1 MKTHR
6 FVIVLLAFSLC
17 SCGGGDPDGKG
28 PPRGDGIQVQ
38 GGQFFGGVRTPT
50 FDYVKE
56 KEGGCADLFFHKGTA
71 DDREV
76 LWIAAEKDK
85 LALPVKGTKTFDLSA
100 APEGLQVAVD
110 LWEKAPRFL
119 AYCNDI
125 SADTRKESTWRAK
138 KGKITLTLFE
148 PTDPKQIGPKTHKAS
163 VRLHGVV
170 FEDDAGHQAT
180 LKEET
185 ITEVLVGW
193 YAG

>member
-6 FVIVLLAFSLC
+6 LVIVSVAFGLC
-17 SCGGGDPDGKG
+17 SCGGGDPEGKG

-38 GGQFFGGVRTPT
+38 GGQFFGGVRRPT
-50 FDYVKE
+50 FQYLKE
-56 KEGGCADLFFHKGTA
+56 KEGGCADLYFHKGTA

-76 LWIAAEKDK
+76 LWIVAEKEK
-85 LALPVKGTKTFDLSA
+85 LALPAKGTKTFDLAA
-100 APEGLQVAVD
+100 APDGLQVAVD
-110 LWEKAPRFL
+110 LWDKAPRFS

-125 SADTRKESTWRAK
+125 SPDTERESVWRAK
-138 KGKITLTLFE
+138 KGKITLTVFE
-148 PTDPKQIGPKTHKAS
+148 STEPKQVGPRRYKAS
-163 VRLHGVV
+163 VRLEGVV